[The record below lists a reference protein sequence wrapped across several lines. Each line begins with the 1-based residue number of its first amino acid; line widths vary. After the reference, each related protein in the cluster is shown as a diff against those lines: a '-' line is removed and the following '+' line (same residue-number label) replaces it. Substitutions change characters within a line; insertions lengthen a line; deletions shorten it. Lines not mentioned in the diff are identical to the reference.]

1 MKVLYV
7 LSYLSKNGG
16 VQSVVN
22 NYFEH
27 LNKNIQVDFLV
38 LLPGDKEM
46 EEEIRKKGCNIY
58 YLKGSQEKNLFLF
71 LKEIKKFFREHHDYD
86 ILHNHQTNLDIFYL
100 REAKKWKIPV
110 RIMHAH
116 STRYDIGTLRMTIL
130 RLMSKVYANY
140 YFACSKE
147 AGEFMFG
154 KNITSN
160 PKFYVINNA
169 IDTEKYTFNNE
180 IREKVRKE
188 NNLENNFV
196 IGNVSRMV
204 DMKNH
209 KFLIEVFNEILKIQE
224 NAKLLLVGNGPL
236 KEELQ
241 KKVKQLNI
249 EKNVIF
255 YGVYNKVNELLQAMD
270 VFVLPSLFEGVPITI
285 IEAAASS
292 VKYVISDKIDSHLKP
307 NNLELKL
314 SLDLSAKQWAERI
327 LEFSNKYN
335 RTDEKNLIQKSGFD
349 IQKQVNKLEQ
359 IYKQIT
365 QGELKNVK

>member
-22 NYFEH
+22 NYFKH

-116 STRYDIGTLRMTIL
+116 STRYDIGKIRMLIL
-130 RLMSKVYANY
+130 RLMSKVYSNY

-147 AGEFMFG
+147 AGQFMFG
-154 KNITSN
+154 KNIINN

-169 IDTEKYTFNNE
+169 IYSKEYNFNSE
-180 IREKVRKE
+180 IRDKVRKE
-188 NNLENNFV
+188 NNLENNLV

-204 DMKNH
+204 ESKNH
-209 KFLIEVFNEILKIQE
+209 EFLLEIFYEILKIHKKS
-224 NAKLLLVGNGPL
+224 KLLLVGNGPL
-236 KEELQ
+236 ENKLKE
-241 KKVKQLNI
+241 KVKKLNI
-249 EKNVIF
+249 EDNVIF
-255 YGVYNKVNELLQAMD
+255 YGVSNKVNEILQGID
-270 VFVLPSLFEGVPITI
+270 VFVLPSIFEGVPVTI
-285 IEAAASS
+285 IEAAASG
-292 VKYVISDKIDSHLKP
+292 VKYVISDTIDSHLKH
-307 NNLELKL
+307 NDLELKL
-314 SLDLSAKQWAERI
+314 NLNLTAEEWAKSI
-327 LEFSNKYN
+327 LEFAKKYN
-335 RTDEKNLIQKSGFD
+335 RENQKELIKESGFD
-349 IQKQVNKLEQ
+349 IEEQTDRLEK
-359 IYKQIT
+359 IYLKIM
-365 QGELKNVK
+365 QGEIKNAK